1 MEDLSDSDEASGGR
15 RWRNSGVDLHGD
27 RVRQRVVDV
36 ASGRR
41 GGASRRGAAGSS
53 CKSQLQNFS
62 GRLVCKSQDNKFRLI
77 KLTY

>member
-1 MEDLSDSDEASGGR
+1 MEDLSDSDEARGGR
-15 RWRNSGVDLHGD
+15 PVAQ
-27 RVRQRVVDV
+27 QRRGSPRGQGPAWVVDV

-41 GGASRRGAAGSS
+41 GGASRRGAAGPS

-62 GRLVCKSQDNKFRLI
+62 GRPVCKSQDNKFCLI